1 MQQRGAPVEARPL
14 SGSSAMA
21 RVERLIF
28 ETSRPGLYPQ
38 RQACTRKREQAQ
50 CHFQIGRAER
60 PRVELAQRVIS
71 THCLCPSP
79 PVVTSSGVDGEDVL
93 PLTSPHRRTRAWLRR
108 ASTST
113 YFAFAISSEGR
124 SDGGALYRRAQ
135 RARAKAV
142 HRDTTH
148 LDRSLL
154 TRAGT
159 RPART
164 SPQVIQLL
172 TGLTED
178 RLRPIGGISFRGG
191 AAARRSG
198 RCGSC
203 RSPPKR
209 L

>member
-93 PLTSPHRRTRAWLRR
+93 PLTSAHRRRRCVPTCWDVMRILVSKRADRTRSHLALRQGFM
-108 ASTST
+108 TS
-113 YFAFAISSEGR
+113 
-124 SDGGALYRRAQ
+124 
-135 RARAKAV
+135 
-142 HRDTTH
+142 
-148 LDRSLL
+148 LDS
-154 TRAGT
+154 
-159 RPART
+159 
-164 SPQVIQLL
+164 
-172 TGLTED
+172 
-178 RLRPIGGISFRGG
+178 
-191 AAARRSG
+191 
-198 RCGSC
+198 
-203 RSPPKR
+203 
-209 L
+209 